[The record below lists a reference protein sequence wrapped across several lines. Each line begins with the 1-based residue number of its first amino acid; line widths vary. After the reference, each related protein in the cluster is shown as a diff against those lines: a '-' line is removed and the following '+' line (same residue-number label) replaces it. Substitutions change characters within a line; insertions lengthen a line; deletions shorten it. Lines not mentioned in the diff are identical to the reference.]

1 MSRIILFQVFTV
13 RKWFNLAVFI
23 FRSQLLRRFSEKEK
37 YKTGETGILAKL
49 QSQKTP
55 HMTDIKKKKICQ

>member
-49 QSQKTP
+49 
-55 HMTDIKKKKICQ
+55 